1 MPKNENQKL
10 KLYYLAKIMLEK
22 TDEEHVLSMSEILKE
37 LSQYGISAE
46 RKSIYRDFDV
56 LTETMGIEIVEN

>member
-22 TDEEHVLSMSEILKE
+22 TDEDHYISMSEILEE
-37 LSQYGISAE
+37 LKKYGVSAE

-56 LTETMGIEIVEN
+56 LTETMGI